1 MVQGRLDFKTPEV
14 YDFFKQ
20 KTTKIWI
27 KIKLFLQNK
36 ISRAIPLYIEQG
48 RLDLETLEV
57 LKVLKQ
63 ETTIQKQC
71 SLENKNFA
79 RDRPYFDTETPNF

>member
-1 MVQGRLDFKTPEV
+1 MARM
-14 YDFFKQ
+14 
-20 KTTKIWI
+20 I
-27 KIKLFLQNK
+27 KIKVSLQNK
-36 ISRAIPLYIEQG
+36 ISRGIPLYIEQG

-63 ETTIQKQC
+63 QTTSQKQC

-79 RDRPYFDTETPNF
+79 RGRPYFEKGTPKF